1 MKIYNPS
8 ARLRLSPGHAPL
20 SSLHEI
26 SEQNRGEPL
35 RELNTKTQA
44 MSVQEDVELMECD
57 ISPNDNL
64 DDNTVRLDF
73 TINHCYLR

>member
-8 ARLRLSPGHAPL
+8 ARLRLSPGYASLP
-20 SSLHEI
+20 SLHEI